1 MTIEQIRILVEE
13 RGLKL
18 LSSEYVD
25 RRSPLK
31 IFCPV
36 HGEFETK
43 YINFRLGN
51 ICSKCGYSNGAKAQ
65 TLKIEEVQSR
75 IRELGYVPLFSEYKN
90 AKQKLLISC
99 PAHGEFE
106 ASFDNLSQG
115 KKCAKCSDDSK
126 RENKSTIKKTYEYV
140 NKVFAEQGYT
150 LLDKEYVNSKFKM
163 STICPN
169 NHTYIVS
176 FDLFGN
182 RNLRCPT
189 CSGNKKRTVE
199 EVKEVFLKQGYTPL
213 FTEYIKNTKPVE
225 VMCPGGH
232 VWSPTLNNFL
242 KGVRCPSCNGITT
255 KHKIESVKEVIERSG
270 YKLVSYDYV
279 NSLSK
284 LDTICP
290 NGHNYSVRFS
300 DFKTGYRCAECANLK
315 PYGLEKA
322 REEFKKHG
330 YDLEDK
336 EWNGYSAISNTVC
349 DKGHKYRV
357 SLAHFKSHGSRC
369 LTCNNTGT
377 SKAEIEL
384 SDWVKTYFPLAKKIK
399 LENGKVRSFS
409 ELDIFIPEL
418 NIAIEYNGLYWH
430 SDIFQH
436 KTYHSEKMAIANK
449 NGIRLITIFEDE
461 WRDRK
466 DQVKGFL
473 LSALSKNSKKI
484 YARNCE
490 VRVVEKTNAVAFLDD
505 NHIQG
510 STVFQASIGLYHNDE
525 LVGLITGNK
534 HHRQGHDSKF
544 VLNRLVFKRDYSI
557 AGGSS
562 RLLKYLIKY
571 AKDHGFNEIISWSD
585 NRWSEGNVYKS
596 LGFTLEEVLIPD
608 YSYVKGPNRMSKQ
621 SCQKKLLTKKGAVG
635 DSESEMAK
643 SLGYNRI
650 WDCGKIRWKLPLR

>member
-1 MTIEQIRILVEE
+1 MSKKTTIEQIRILVEE

-18 LSSEYVD
+18 LSSGYVD

-75 IRELGYVPLFSEYKN
+75 VRELGYEPLFSEYKN

-99 PAHGEFE
+99 PTHGEFE

-115 KKCAKCSDDSK
+115 KKCAKCSVES
-126 RENKSTIKKTYEYV
+126 IKEKIR
-140 NKVFAEQGYT
+140 
-150 LLDKEYVNSKFKM
+150 L
-163 STICPN
+163 P
-169 NHTYIVS
+169 
-176 FDLFGN
+176 
-182 RNLRCPT
+182 
-189 CSGNKKRTVE
+189 VE
-199 EVKEVFLKQGYTPL
+199 EVHRRITEKGCTPL
-213 FTEYIKNTKPVE
+213 FDEYSDCKSQIKVSCPTHGMLETTLEAFTHRNGCAKCSHHRSDSQEE
-225 VMCPGGH
+225 V
-232 VWSPTLNNFL
+232 F
-242 KGVRCPSCNGITT
+242 
-255 KHKIESVKEVIERSG
+255 
-270 YKLVSYDYV
+270 
-279 NSLSK
+279 
-284 LDTICP
+284 
-290 NGHNYSVRFS
+290 
-300 DFKTGYRCAECANLK
+300 DFI
-315 PYGLEKA
+315 KA
-322 REEFKKHG
+322 
-330 YDLEDK
+330 YYPDV
-336 EWNGYSAISNTVC
+336 ISNT
-349 DKGHKYRV
+349 RNIIPP
-357 SLAHFKSHGSRC
+357 L
-369 LTCNNTGT
+369 
-377 SKAEIEL
+377 EI
-384 SDWVKTYFPLAKKIK
+384 
-399 LENGKVRSFS
+399 
-409 ELDIFIPEL
+409 DIFIPSL
-418 NIAIEYNGLYWH
+418 KLAIEYNGIYWH
-430 SDIFQH
+430 SDKFKKDKNYH
-436 KTYHSEKMAIANK
+436 LNKTIKANK